1 MKVNIFIRCYKNIG
15 YVSYLASVTT
25 LWFTKF
31 LTKITNGHF
40 FYHKSLRVTM
50 TSLKI
55 YGDPGSIFSHKFKI
69 YLESQRENIQKLGLL
84 VSTKEKSYNKI
95 IYI

>member
-1 MKVNIFIRCYKNIG
+1 
-15 YVSYLASVTT
+15 
-25 LWFTKF
+25 
-31 LTKITNGHF
+31 
-40 FYHKSLRVTM
+40 M